1 MTGVRT
7 GCVHSEAKTLWQV
20 VLPGQQQLRFVAL
33 SGHQFL
39 YGMHTLVS
47 RGRSVIKEQRE
58 RQVTIV
64 CTWATYS
71 CLLKRTGA
79 MVVITK
85 DTTQEQLVFQGH
97 HPFHLILVDSSPDT
111 LWYAHAGVTSTQQ
124 TQERKIVPG
133 HHRLNMTNLQLFFM
147 CIQALWL
154 IWTNYSA

>member
-1 MTGVRT
+1 
-7 GCVHSEAKTLWQV
+7 
-20 VLPGQQQLRFVAL
+20 
-33 SGHQFL
+33 
-39 YGMHTLVS
+39 
-47 RGRSVIKEQRE
+47 
-58 RQVTIV
+58 
-64 CTWATYS
+64 
-71 CLLKRTGA
+71 

-133 HHRLNMTNLQLFFM
+133 HHRLNMTNLELFFM